1 MEEAIMKAKVI
12 GTLVLASA
20 IAIIGVARGAE
31 KKVTMNQLPAAVQ
44 QAIKDRLQGGTVR
57 GLSMEENKGKKTYEA
72 ELTIGGR
79 NTDLSLDEQGK
90 VLEAELATT
99 LEKIP
104 AAARD
109 AIQKTAGA
117 GKITL
122 VEEVTGGGKTLY
134 EAEYTRGGKT
144 SEVRVDADGHTVK

>member
-1 MEEAIMKAKVI
+1 MEEALMKVKVI
-12 GTLVLASA
+12 GTLVLGSA

-44 QAIKDRLQGGTVR
+44 QTIKERAQGGTIR
-57 GLSMEENKGKKTYEA
+57 GLSREKDNGKKTYEA

-79 NTDLSLDEQGK
+79 NTDLSIDEQGK

-99 LEKIP
+99 LDKIP

-109 AIQKTAGA
+109 A
-117 GKITL
+117 
-122 VEEVTGGGKTLY
+122 
-134 EAEYTRGGKT
+134 
-144 SEVRVDADGHTVK
+144 